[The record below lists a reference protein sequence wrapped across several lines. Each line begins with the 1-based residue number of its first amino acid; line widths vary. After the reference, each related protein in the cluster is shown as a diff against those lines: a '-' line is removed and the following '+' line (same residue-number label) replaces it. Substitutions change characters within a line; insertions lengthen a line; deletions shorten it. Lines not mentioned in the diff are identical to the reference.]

1 MMHVELLAHTPEPEK
16 VVAAAAKLCYSRT
29 GAAELAES
37 LDQESISK
45 FLTLLG
51 DLGHESPIEH
61 MSFTFAIE
69 GVSRVLTHQLVRHRI
84 ASYSQQS
91 QRYVRL
97 DHFEYITPP
106 EIAADPAAAELFSA
120 SMAAAQTSYDN
131 LVEILKP
138 KIEARLISE
147 GQSPKKAA
155 QNAEKA
161 AIEDARFVF
170 PNACETKIVVT
181 MNARS
186 LMNFFRHRCCQRA
199 QWEIRELAT
208 EMLRLVKGAAPNVF
222 RLAGPS
228 CVGGPCSEGV
238 MTCGRMMEIR
248 EKFKQL

>member
-1 MMHVELLAHTPEPEK
+1 MHVELLAHTPDPEK

-29 GAAELAES
+29 GASDLSEA
-37 LDQESISK
+37 LDAASISK
-45 FLTLLG
+45 FLTILG
-51 DLGHESPIEH
+51 ELGHESPLEH

-69 GVSRVLTHQLVRHRI
+69 GVSRVLTHQLVRHRV

-106 EIAADPAAAELFSA
+106 EIANDEAAVALFQA
-120 SMAAAQTSYDN
+120 SMAAAQKSYDE
-131 LVEILKP
+131 LVGILKP
-138 KIEARLISE
+138 KIEARLIAE
-147 GQSPKKAA
+147 GVSPGKAA

-186 LMNFFRHRCCQRA
+186 LLNFFRHRCCERA
-199 QWEIRELAT
+199 QWEIRALAT
-208 EMLRLVKGAAPNVF
+208 EMLRLVKQIAPSVF
-222 RLAGPS
+222 AQAGPS

-238 MTCGRMMEIR
+238 MTCGKIVEIR
-248 EKFKQL
+248 EKFKHL

>member
-1 MMHVELLAHTPEPEK
+1 MHVELLAHTPEPEK
-16 VVAAAAKLCYSRT
+16 VVAAAAKLCYSST
-29 GAAELAES
+29 GAKSLTES
-37 LDQESISK
+37 LEPEMVSK
-45 FLTLLG
+45 FLTILS

-69 GVSRVLTHQLVRHRI
+69 GVSRVLTHQLVRHRM

-106 EIAADPAAAELFSA
+106 EIAKDEAASA
-120 SMAAAQTSYDN
+120 IFQSSMTAAQKSYDA
-131 LVEILKP
+131 LVEILKA
-138 KIEARLISE
+138 KIETRLIAE
-147 GQSPKKAA
+147 GMAPKKAA
-155 QNAEKA
+155 QQAEKA

-199 QWEIRELAT
+199 QWEIRALAT
-208 EMLRLVKGAAPNVF
+208 EMLKLVKDVAPNVF
-222 RLAGPS
+222 RHAGPS
-228 CVGGPCSEGV
+228 CVHGPCPEGI
-238 MTCGRMMEIR
+238 MTCGRMTEIR
-248 EKFKQL
+248 ETFKQL